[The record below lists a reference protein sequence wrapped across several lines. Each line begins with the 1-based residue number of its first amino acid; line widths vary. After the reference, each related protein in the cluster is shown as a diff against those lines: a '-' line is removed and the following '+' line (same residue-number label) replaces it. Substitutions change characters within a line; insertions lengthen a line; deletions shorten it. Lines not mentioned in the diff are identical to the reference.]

1 MKRFCFILLA
11 LCLVLSLA
19 APVLAAE
26 EIDTGMLTPGVDAPE
41 VAAVPPEDGGESMDA
56 ALAELTARVK
66 KTLDIDDGY
75 TNFYSDYSDGLTPR
89 WTLNWSDEDRQ
100 TSVDVTPEGKIMNV
114 SSWINSAAG
123 RDLFNGFDPAFPP
136 LTDKEAADQA
146 ESWYGRLFTGKESG
160 RTETS
165 RVYLGT
171 EGIYRYY
178 GAVDL
183 NGLPSPITFSLS
195 VAGHGLDSFYRSDA
209 YMGYVGIVP
218 DPVPAVEEADAA
230 RALYDA
236 AALELRYVSDGEG
249 GAVLRYVPIGAR
261 TVVDAQSGD
270 AVDMDALYESLG
282 GGAEGYGVAMNADA
296 AAAAEPE
303 ATLDSGLTEAE
314 LSSIGNY
321 ADVLDQAALDERVR
335 ALPALGL
342 EDFDLERCSYAM
354 AGEEGDVTA
363 SLRYLGTLTE
373 DALCGFSKAGYD
385 QAVAEGWDMTIYK
398 YITLDA
404 KTGELK
410 RVRTSYPLW
419 EKDPTVTM
427 DRADRDAAAEAFLA
441 GALPE
446 RLAETALCTLTGYEE
461 GDQSVFAQVHEGYF
475 YPDNCLRVTVNPAS
489 GTVDDLSVRWEDVE
503 FGPADEP
510 VDMDAALGAYTDA
523 LDVTLGYVAWP
534 LDLAKEE
541 NELYSAYQM
550 WGYTYVEELRLAY
563 YYGGTDLVYGVD
575 ALTGEPV
582 TDETSEGIYGY
593 DDLTGVP
600 QADMIAALGRAGVG
614 FDGEQF
620 LPERVMTVRD
630 AVVLLLRA
638 GGSSVSE
645 KDDESLL
652 DQACYQGFL
661 KEKSWEPEEEMTGD
675 GFLRMMLGASRYG
688 YAAELLPD
696 GYDQIAGALD
706 LALEDGEAPLTRAEA
721 AELLYTFMER

>member
-1 MKRFCFILLA
+1 MKRFYSILLA

-19 APVLAAE
+19 APALAAE

-41 VAAVPPEDGGESMDA
+41 VAAVPTEDDSTTD
-56 ALAELTARVK
+56 LAKLTAQVK
-66 KTLDIDDGY
+66 QTLDIDDGY
-75 TNFYSDYSDGLTPR
+75 TNFYSDYNDGLTPR
-89 WTLNWSDEDRQ
+89 WSLNWSDDAHQ

-114 SSWINSAAG
+114 SCWTNSAAG
-123 RDLFNGFDPAFPP
+123 RDFFNGFDPAFPP
-136 LTDKEAADQA
+136 LTDKEAEDQA

-160 RTETS
+160 RTELS

-171 EGIYRYY
+171 EGVYRYY
-178 GAVDL
+178 GTVDL

-218 DPVPAVEEADAA
+218 DPVPAVAEADAA

-249 GAVLRYVPIGAR
+249 GAALRYVPIGAR

-270 AVDMDALYESLG
+270 AVDMDALYESIG

-296 AAAAEPE
+296 AAVAAEPE
-303 ATLDSGLTEAE
+303 ATLDSGLTEVE
-314 LSSIGNY
+314 LASIENY
-321 ADVLDQAALDERVR
+321 AGVLDQAALDEILQ

-342 EDFDLERCSYAM
+342 EGFTPERCSYSM
-354 AGEEGDVTA
+354 TGEDGDVTA
-363 SLRYLGTLTE
+363 SLRYLGTMTE

-385 QAVAEGWDMTIYK
+385 QAVAEGRDLTVFK

-404 KTGELK
+404 KSGEVK
-410 RVRTSYPLW
+410 AVRTSYPLW
-419 EKDPTVTM
+419 EKDPAVTM
-427 DRADRDAAAEAFLA
+427 AKKDKDTAAEAFLTA
-441 GALPE
+441 ALPE
-446 RLAETALCTLTGYEE
+446 RMAETALCTLSGYEE
-461 GDQSVFAQVHEGYF
+461 DEDSVFAQIHEGYF

-489 GTVDDLSVRWEDVE
+489 GTVDAFSVRWEDVE
-503 FGPADEP
+503 FGPAGEP

-541 NELYSAYQM
+541 NEIYSAYQM

-563 YYGGTDLVYGVD
+563 YYDGTDRVYGVD

-582 TDETSEGIYGY
+582 KDETTEGIYGY
-593 DDLTGVP
+593 EDLAGVP

-614 FDGEQF
+614 FDGEKF
-620 LPERVMTVRD
+620 LPEQAVTVRD

-645 KDDESLL
+645 QDDESLL

-661 KEKSWEPEEEMTGD
+661 KEKSWEPEEELTGD

-688 YAAELLPD
+688 DAAELLED
-696 GYDQIAGALD
+696 GYDQIARALGLAPADGA
-706 LALEDGEAPLTRAEA
+706 APLTRAEA
-721 AELLYTFMER
+721 AEMLYTFMER